1 MITST
6 GLFGCFWPVVR
17 INPTQQVL
25 SAMQIALYHQNLFM
39 IQPSKTLP
47 EGIFW
52 DRTGGKT
59 HRVTIRREPQVVIDL
74 SGLGM
79 VA

>member
-1 MITST
+1 MI
-6 GLFGCFWPVVR
+6 
-17 INPTQQVL
+17 NATQQFQAAI
-25 SAMQIALYHQNLFM
+25 SMHNAFANSNLFM
-39 IQPSKTLP
+39 RQPSKTLP

-52 DRTGGKT
+52 ERTGGKT